1 MASPKYTATATT
13 SVSSAGVSSLYLK
26 LVFDHAV
33 DIPKTAESAVLINIK
48 SYEKTL
54 PTSFTKESSNTIGIK
69 FTLSESQNLS
79 LQIDSKS
86 FLQEYDKDLI
96 RSFSTFTL
104 TPTFDKLKEL
114 AIPVVQSDTYYGTN
128 KDDIINTPNLGLGE
142 RTLIDPGPGN
152 DTVIAE
158 KFQGIVGGIGYDNI
172 KGVSESKISI
182 QYWGSYFDNSI
193 NANFNTGIV
202 NKKSNEFDLATNIN
216 TISTSSGAIITAG
229 KSPLSYFSPYNTTI
243 NGNNVTTVVYY
254 NRAPEDFNI
263 NYDSILKKW
272 TLTYKSGGWT
282 DSFTDII
289 GFQFSNS
296 NLYRIYSALSASNI
310 ESFNLSENYVGFKK
324 QKDQLII
331 DGTRGIPA
339 YDYKTADFNSD
350 GVLDIFVT
358 RVNFEEWQFYP
369 VNIKGSPVSVL
380 IGNGKGGFSDK
391 TNEYIEN
398 ALFRSYGAGSLIADF
413 NNDSRSDVLLI
424 QNGTDRHTPGWQ
436 NDILISSLLTK
447 KLIPSTNLLPTII
460 QYNHRGA
467 TGDVNGDG
475 LLDIIVNA
483 FDYTRENITDQIYI
497 QQTNGSFR
505 NSPELIP
512 IQYIKDWRNIN
523 VPISNLSSKLIDL
536 NLDGNLDLILGSWA
550 AGSDKPEILSKVLL
564 NNGKGDFTK
573 IPPINLPS
581 SAILPIDYGF
591 LDFQPIDLNG
601 DNYPDIINTGL
612 LGYHGPYIQ
621 TLINN
626 KGQSFTDETD
636 ARFPQN
642 LNFKISGNYNY
653 NDIQVADF
661 NRDGYPDIVGQGP
674 ESGLAIF
681 MNDGKGR
688 FTQFFQSPS
697 GTCASAIGDF
707 NQDGMID
714 LVIGTKMGSNVEF
727 WSNELVN
734 QHIYKAN
741 FGGENLL
748 GSITRDSFYPRNGK
762 NIFDGNAGID
772 SMHISDSINNYSIR
786 NNLSE
791 WSFNS
796 RLKTSDSTSIKN
808 IERVYFSDVSIAIDL
823 NGNAGTT
830 AKILGAV
837 FGKESLTNKSYVGIG
852 LHFLDNGW
860 SYDNLAALALDAAGA
875 KTNDQIVSLLW
886 TNVMGKQP
894 TAADKAPFITLLENG
909 MTAGALAHL
918 AADTSFNTTNINLV
932 GLAQTGISFIPV

>member
-26 LVFDHAV
+26 LVFDQAV
-33 DIPKTAESAVLINIK
+33 DIPKTAESAVLINTK

-54 PTSFTKESSNTIGIK
+54 PASFTKESSNTIGIK
-69 FTLSESQNLS
+69 FTLSESQSIS

-128 KDDIINTPNLGLGE
+128 KDDTINTPNLGLGE
-142 RTLIDPGPGN
+142 QTLIDPGFGN
-152 DTVIAE
+152 DIVIAE
-158 KFQGIVGGIGYDNI
+158 KYQGVVGGLGNDNI
-172 KGVSESKISI
+172 NGVTGSKIQI
-182 QYWGSYFDNSI
+182 RYWENYFDDSI
-193 NANFNTGIV
+193 NANFLTGFITKPNNEKDIV
-202 NKKSNEFDLATNIN
+202 SNIN
-216 TISTSSGAIITAG
+216 TIATSKGAVITAG
-229 KSPLSYFSPYNTTI
+229 NEPLSYFSPYNTTI
-243 NGNNVTTVVYY
+243 NGNYVTTVVYY

-263 NYDSILKKW
+263 KYDQALNKWIFNYKG
-272 TLTYKSGGWT
+272 GGWT
-282 DSFTDII
+282 DVFSNIDSI
-289 GFQFSNS
+289 QFSNS
-296 NLYRIYSALSASNI
+296 NLYRIFSALSPSNI
-310 ESFNLSENYVGFKK
+310 NSHILSKSFVGFKQQDNILK
-324 QKDQLII
+324 I
-331 DGTRGIPA
+331 DGTREIPA
-339 YDYKTADFNSD
+339 YDYKTADFNND

-358 RVNFEEWQFYP
+358 RVNFEEWQVYP
-369 VNIKGSPVSVL
+369 QNLKGAAVSIL
-380 IGNGKGGFSDK
+380 IGNGNGSFKEK
-391 TNEYIEN
+391 TNEYLSNEFRTYN
-398 ALFRSYGAGSLIADF
+398 ATSLVADF
-413 NNDSRSDVLLI
+413 NNDNRSDVLLI
-424 QNGTDRHTPGWQ
+424 QNGTDTLPGWK
-436 NDILISSLLTK
+436 NDLLISST
-447 KLIPSTNLLPTII
+447 ISNNLKQSGNFLPQIT
-460 QYNHRGA
+460 QYNHKG
-467 TGDVNGDG
+467 TVGDVNGDG

-483 FDYTRENITDQIYI
+483 FDHTREIIKDQIYI
-497 QQTNGSFR
+497 QQENGSFKD
-505 NSPELIP
+505 SPELIP
-512 IQYIKDWRNIN
+512 IEYIKDWRGIN
-523 VPISNLSSKLIDL
+523 VPISHLTSKLIDL

-550 AGSDKPEILSKVLL
+550 AGSDKLGILSKVLI

-573 IPPINLPS
+573 SLPINLPS
-581 SAILPIDYGF
+581 SAILPSDYGF

-601 DNYPDIINTGL
+601 DNYPDLINTGL

-621 TLINN
+621 TIVNN
-626 KGQSFTDETD
+626 KGLGFKDETD
-636 ARFPQN
+636 TRFPQN
-642 LNFKISGNYNY
+642 LDFKIAGNYGY
-653 NDIQVADF
+653 MDIQVADF

-808 IERVYFSDVSIAIDL
+808 IERVYFSDVYIAIDL

-894 TAADKAPFITLLENG
+894 TAADKAQFITLLENG

>member
-1 MASPKYTATATT
+1 MASPKYIATATT

-26 LVFDHAV
+26 LVFDQAV
-33 DIPKTAESAVLINIK
+33 DIPKTAESAVLINTK

-69 FTLSESQNLS
+69 FTLSESQSLS

-128 KDDIINTPNLGLGE
+128 KDDNINTPNLGLGE

-152 DTVIAE
+152 DTIIAE

-202 NKKSNEFDLATNIN
+202 NKKSNEFDLVNNIG
-216 TISTSSGAIITAG
+216 TISTSSGATITAG
-229 KSPLSYFSPYNTTI
+229 NTPLNYFSPFNTTI
-243 NGNNVTTVVYY
+243 NGNNVTTIVYY

-263 NYDSILKKW
+263 KYDSILNKW
-272 TLTYKSGGWT
+272 SLTYKGGGWT
-282 DSFTDII
+282 DNFTDII

-310 ESFNLSENYVGFKK
+310 ESFHLSENYVGFKK
-324 QKDQLII
+324 QNDQLII

-339 YDYKTADFNSD
+339 YDYKTADFNND
-350 GVLDIFVT
+350 GVLDIFVN
-358 RVNFEEWQFYP
+358 RVNFEEWQVYP
-369 VNIKGSPVSVL
+369 INIKGSPVSVL

-398 ALFRSYGAGSLIADF
+398 SLFRSFVATSLISDF
-413 NNDSRSDVLLI
+413 NRDGRSDVLLI
-424 QNGTDRHTPGWQ
+424 QNGTDRAPGWQ
-436 NDILISSLLTK
+436 NDLLLSSIDTN
-447 KLIPSTNLLPTII
+447 KLIPSGILLPQIV
-460 QYNHRGA
+460 QYNHKGT
-467 TGDVNGDG
+467 TGDINGDG
-475 LLDIIVNA
+475 LLDIVINA
-483 FDYTRENITDQIYI
+483 FDPPRVIIRDQIYI
-497 QQTNGSFR
+497 QQANGSFK

-512 IQYIKDWRNIN
+512 IEYFKDWRGVD
-523 VPISNLSSKLIDL
+523 VPISHLSSKLIDL
-536 NLDGNLDLILGSWA
+536 NLDGKLDLILGSWA
-550 AGSDKPEILSKVLL
+550 AGSDTSITLSKVLL
-564 NNGKGDFTK
+564 NDGKGDFTK

-581 SAILPIDYGF
+581 SAIFPSDYGF

-601 DNYPDIINTGL
+601 DNYPDVINTGL

-626 KGQSFTDETD
+626 KSLSFTDETGV
-636 ARFPQN
+636 RFPQN

-661 NRDGYPDIVGQGP
+661 NRDGFPDIVGQGV

-688 FTQFFQSPS
+688 FTQFYQSPS

-748 GSITRDSFYPRNGK
+748 GSITRDYFYPRNGK

-772 SMHISDSINNYSIR
+772 SMHVSDSINNYSIR
-786 NNLSE
+786 NSLSE

-796 RLKTSDSTSIKN
+796 RLKTSDSISITN

-918 AADTSFNTTNINLV
+918 AADTSSNTTNINLV
-932 GLAQTGISFIPV
+932 GLVQTGISFIPV

>member
-1 MASPKYTATATT
+1 MASPKYTATGTT
-13 SVSSAGVSSLYLK
+13 SVSSSGVSSLYLK
-26 LVFDHAV
+26 LAFDQAV
-33 DIPKTAESAVLINIK
+33 EIPKTAESVVLINTK
-48 SYEKTL
+48 SYEKIL
-54 PTSFTKESSNTIGIK
+54 PALFTKESSNTIGIK
-69 FTLSESQNLS
+69 FTLSESPSLS

-86 FLQEYDKDLI
+86 FLEEYDKDLI
-96 RSFSTFTL
+96 RSFSTFTI

-128 KDDIINTPNLGLGE
+128 KDDTINTPNLGLGD

-158 KFQGIVGGIGYDNI
+158 KFQGIVGGTGYDNI

-193 NANFNTGIV
+193 NANFDTGIV
-202 NKKSNEFDLATNIN
+202 NKKSNEFDLVSNID

-229 KSPLSYFSPYNTTI
+229 KSPLTYFAPFNTTI
-243 NGNNVTTVVYY
+243 DGNNVTTVVYY
-254 NRAPEDFNI
+254 NRAPEDFKI
-263 NYDSILKKW
+263 NYDSILNKW
-272 TLTYKSGGWT
+272 TLTYKGGGWT
-282 DSFTDII
+282 DSYTNIS
-289 GFQFSNS
+289 GFQFNNS
-296 NLYRIYSALSASNI
+296 SLYRIYSALSTSNI
-310 ESFNLSENYVGFKK
+310 ESFHLSENYVGFKK
-324 QKDQLII
+324 QSDQLII

-339 YDYKTADFNSD
+339 YDYKTADFNND
-350 GVLDIFVT
+350 GILDIFVS
-358 RVNFEEWQFYP
+358 RANFEEWQIYP
-369 VNIKGSPVSVL
+369 INIKGSPVSVL

-398 ALFRSYGAGSLIADF
+398 TLFRSYGATSLIADF
-413 NNDSRSDVLLI
+413 NKDGRSDVLLI
-424 QNGTDRHTPGWQ
+424 QNGTDKSPGWQ
-436 NDILISSLLTK
+436 NDLLLSSSNTS
-447 KLIPSTNLLPTII
+447 KLIPSGILLPQIV
-460 QYNHRGA
+460 QYNHKGT
-467 TGDVNGDG
+467 TGDINGDG
-475 LLDIIVNA
+475 LLDIVINA
-483 FDYTRENITDQIYI
+483 FDPPRVLIRDQIYI
-497 QQTNGSFR
+497 QQTDGSFK
-505 NSPELIP
+505 NSPELMP
-512 IQYIKDWRNIN
+512 IEYFKDWRGIN
-523 VPISNLSSKLIDL
+523 VPISHLTSKLIDL
-536 NLDGNLDLILGSWA
+536 NTDGNLDLILGSWA
-550 AGSDKPEILSKVLL
+550 AGSDTSITFSKVIF
-564 NNGKGDFTK
+564 NDGKGDFTK
-573 IPPINLPS
+573 SAPINLPS
-581 SAILPIDYGF
+581 SAIFPNDYGF

-601 DNYPDIINTGL
+601 DNYPDVINTGL

-626 KGQSFTDETD
+626 KGLSFTDETEI
-636 ARFPQN
+636 RFPQN
-642 LNFKISGNYNY
+642 LNFKVSGNYGFM
-653 NDIQVADF
+653 DIQVADF
-661 NRDGYPDIVGQGP
+661 NRDGFSDIVGQGP

-688 FTQFFQSPS
+688 FTQFYQSPS
-697 GTCASAIGDF
+697 DTCASAIGDF

-714 LVIGTKMGSNVEF
+714 LVIGTKMGSIVEF

-741 FGGENLL
+741 FGGETIL
-748 GSITRDSFYPRNGK
+748 GSIANDYFYPRNGK

-772 SMHISDSINNYSIR
+772 SMHISDSINSYTFR

-791 WSFNS
+791 WTFSS
-796 RLKTSDSTSIKN
+796 RLKTSDSISIKN
-808 IERVYFSDVSIAIDL
+808 IERVYFSDVAIAIDL

-830 AKILGAV
+830 AKILSAV

-886 TNVMGKQP
+886 TNVMEKQP
-894 TAADKAPFITLLENG
+894 TVADKAPFITLLENG